1 MSSYLLPYLST
12 SWIGHLSDKC
22 ELTIQRMQSCI
33 KWISGAAVEAM
44 AKFQILWIANPSGT
58 TAFHFPGKILLTR
71 LEYVFFCLLFW
82 SLLLLFFRKKKK
94 KKKGREVQSRVPFS
108 LQRIESPR
116 KGQSLQQKSVKEA
129 LCTYVPIQ
137 TLWYSLQYF
146 TYCSQTAFACL
157 CLNEQSE
164 YTQLAWVIPFS
175 QHLFTPL
182 NVKLQINF
190 TDEDNTWQKEKYAF
204 FKLYSWTVLFH

>member
-94 KKKGREVQSRVPFS
+94 KKKAGKSRV
-108 LQRIESPR
+108 
-116 KGQSLQQKSVKEA
+116 
-129 LCTYVPIQ
+129 
-137 TLWYSLQYF
+137 
-146 TYCSQTAFACL
+146 
-157 CLNEQSE
+157 E
-164 YTQLAWVIPFS
+164 Y
-175 QHLFTPL
+175 
-182 NVKLQINF
+182 
-190 TDEDNTWQKEKYAF
+190 
-204 FKLYSWTVLFH
+204 LFHYRGLNHPVKDKVYSRNLWKKHCVPMFPSKPYDIACNILLIAARLPLLACA